1 MRRVKKLLFMGAGII
16 GMSLI
21 IAGCGNEKDVTK
33 QAEPAP
39 QENVETHQGLIY
51 VPNAGEGTVSV
62 INPNENKVVDTISLG
77 TQQASHGIALSL
89 DGKTL
94 YTGTGFEGQ
103 SLIVIDTE
111 TNEPIN
117 EIKFN
122 GGVHGIDLSGDGQY
136 LYVSLSP
143 GLGNDGNGALAVLK
157 TDTLEK
163 IAEIDTVVGSSHVA
177 VTPDG
182 SQVWL
187 AHANGGKVSVIDT
200 KTNTLVK
207 TIKVA
212 DVPNEVAIS
221 PDGKW
226 AFVANVGSDLV
237 SVIEIDTL
245 EVIKTIQAGDGP
257 HGVTVSPN
265 GKELWVSSRNS
276 YDVTII
282 DTATLERK
290 AILPTGGSANHVAF
304 SQNGEWAYV
313 TNQRSNEVVKIDVQ
327 KKEIVAKIP
336 VGIDPHEISLEDYV
350 SNNFETINYSFASEG
365 IQANTNE
372 QTNSERNDLSER
384 FKTTSADGIG
394 IDVLRVV
401 STDSEVYNVAQ
412 VDFEKYDAFQISLT
426 THSGNLSAL
435 PLDQNT
441 FLIPSSGEKVK
452 PVEWIVQSNDSHHPS
467 FLAVF
472 PKQDGGKVTLEIG
485 ELSDDPIQLTW
496 E

>member
-1 MRRVKKLLFMGAGII
+1 MKKLPLIGVGII

-21 IAGCGNEKDVTK
+21 IAGCGNEKGVVN
-33 QAEPAP
+33 QVEPAP
-39 QENVETHQGLIY
+39 QEEVETHQGLIY

-62 INPNENKVVDTISLG
+62 IDPNVNKVVDTVSLG
-77 TQQASHGIALSL
+77 TSQASHGIALSL

-111 TNEPIN
+111 TMETIN

-143 GLGNDGNGALAVLK
+143 GLSKNGNGALAVLK
-157 TDTLEK
+157 TDTMEK

-182 SQVWL
+182 AQVWL

-200 KTNTLVK
+200 KTNTVVK

-237 SVIEIDTL
+237 SVIEIESL
-245 EVIKTIQAGDGP
+245 QVVKTVQAGDGP
-257 HGVTVSPN
+257 HGVTVSPD
-265 GKELWVSSRNS
+265 GTELWVSSRDS
-276 YDVTII
+276 FDVTII
-282 DTATLERK
+282 NTATLETK
-290 AILPTGGSANHVAF
+290 TIIPTGGSANHVAF
-304 SQNGEWAYV
+304 SQNGKWAYV
-313 TNQRSNEVVKIDVQ
+313 TNQRSNEIVKIDAQ
-327 KKEIVAKIP
+327 KKEVVAKIP

-350 SNNFETINYSFASEG
+350 SNNFESINYTFASEG

-372 QTNSERNDLSER
+372 QSNSEKSDLSER
-384 FKTTSADGIG
+384 FKSTSVDGVG
-394 IDVLRVV
+394 IDVLRVI
-401 STDSEVYNVAQ
+401 STDSEVYGVAQ

-426 THSGNLSAL
+426 THSGDLSSL
-435 PLDQNT
+435 PIDQNM
-441 FLIPSSGEKVK
+441 FLLASNGEKIK
-452 PVEWIVQSNDSHHPS
+452 PIDWIVQSNDSHHPS
-467 FLAVF
+467 FLVTF
-472 PKQDGGKVTLEIG
+472 PKHEAGKITLEIG
-485 ELSDDPIQLTW
+485 ELSDESIQLTW